1 MTAHE
6 SRPAVR
12 SCVPHG
18 VIRPARPSR
27 IVVVLAFA
35 ALSACGRQQEVATD
49 SGPRMVQLVPVT
61 QEGANELRE
70 FTGRVEQTSIS
81 PLAFEVSGRV
91 VQIAVLDGAR
101 VRRGQL
107 IARIDPEPYEL
118 QVRRAE
124 AQYNATCRRPQAQ
137 SSAA

>member
-6 SRPAVR
+6 SHPAVG
-12 SCVPHG
+12 SCVLHG
-18 VIRPARPSR
+18 VKRPARRSR
-27 IVVVLAFA
+27 IVVVLAFGV
-35 ALSACGRQQEVATD
+35 LSACGRQQEVATET
-49 SGPRMVQLVPVT
+49 GPRMVQLVPVA

-81 PLAFEVSGRV
+81 SLSFAVVRRV
-91 VQIAVLDGAR
+91 IQTAGLDGAR
-101 VRRGQL
+101 VRKGQL

-124 AQYNATCRRPQAQ
+124 AQYTQLADDL
-137 SSAA
+137 